1 MVFKGLFRLDPVHV
15 DFEKSRGSLR
25 SQVRPIP
32 LNHPE
37 HRLDERSKGLLT
49 QPWHSEDVT

>member
-15 DFEKSRGSLR
+15 DFEESRGSLR
-25 SQVRPIP
+25 RQVRPIP

-37 HRLDERSKGLLT
+37 HRLDERGKGLLT